1 MCAYVFVFCTSQTS
15 TQAHRCLHPHFLHR
29 KKQNVSEPNGT
40 KVTFTSRKHKQ
51 KSKKLIA
58 WFFVAHNE
66 THTAFTLALPLL
78 RFQMNFFLHATFS
91 INNLYQLQNNTVK
104 QCTSKLAEQGKKTGA
119 QTLKNKGNSSSNWI
133 LTSCQPHRVTSG
145 QSNSGHK
152 QNTHF

>member
-1 MCAYVFVFCTSQTS
+1 MQVRACDLCVCVCVCARAHISVRKCVCVCACVCLCVCACMHMCACIHVYVCMRVCILHKSNKYPGT
-15 TQAHRCLHPHFLHR
+15 HRCLHPHYLHR

-66 THTAFTLALPLL
+66 THTAFNLSLPLL

-91 INNLYQLQNNTVK
+91 INNLYRATKYHSEIV
-104 QCTSKLAEQGKKTGA
+104 
-119 QTLKNKGNSSSNWI
+119 
-133 LTSCQPHRVTSG
+133 H
-145 QSNSGHK
+145 
-152 QNTHF
+152 